1 MNTFNLYSKI
11 TLAKI
16 QINMVVSGVMVK
28 VTNSRGGLDWGR
40 VNELLLGKI
49 HGDRMVSKLS
59 DDTVDLCILISG

>member
-1 MNTFNLYSKI
+1 MQNH
-11 TLAKI
+11 
-16 QINMVVSGVMVK
+16 MVVSGVMVK

>member
-1 MNTFNLYSKI
+1 MHSKNKI
-11 TLAKI
+11 AKI